1 MSVPQNSMNEQQAR
15 REEQQA
21 KYSSL
26 INEQSRGTGGAGPRS
41 SLRMKAAKLI
51 HSNLLDY
58 KHNSPSNLKRSI
70 DLLKRCSDNIL
81 QHPEEAK
88 YRKVL
93 QFISSIKKN

>member
-1 MSVPQNSMNEQQAR
+1 MSDSQNSMDEQQAR

-26 INEQSRGTGGAGPRS
+26 VNEQSLGTGDAGPRS
-41 SLRMKAAKLI
+41 SVRIKAARLI
-51 HSNLLDY
+51 HSSLLDY

-70 DLLKRCSDNIL
+70 DLLKRCSENIL

-88 YRKVL
+88 YRKVW
-93 QFISSIKKN
+93 QYI

>member
-1 MSVPQNSMNEQQAR
+1 MCDQQNSMDKQQAR

-21 KYSSL
+21 MYSSL
-26 INEQSRGTGGAGPRS
+26 VNEQSRGTGDAGPRS
-41 SLRMKAAKLI
+41 SVRLKAARLI

-70 DLLKRCSDNIL
+70 DLLKRCSDNIV

-93 QFISSIKKN
+93 HGIVYIHK